1 MNKPEHETVSLS
13 IWKNIEI
20 AQDVPTSRRKLSV
33 RSILLLIL
41 GMILF
46 AGFLVYLLRE
56 MQVFQEEDFLNQP
69 TWSPSE
75 KPTIQPTWS
84 PSEKPTIQPTWSPSE
99 KPTIQPTWSPSEK
112 PTLQPTRSP
121 SEKPT
126 LQPTRSPSEKPTLQP
141 TLNPTY
147 SGHLYDR
154 CVDLVVGEKMKF
166 QSKDYITV
174 IFVTEV
180 TVQQCMIFL
189 EAAGHVSDYFNQV
202 GNGFFISTYGISF
215 HDLFYNSSIPDVE
228 LISPGEQI
236 IDLTVGVGIGP
247 LDGPGTKISGVFAS
261 RRSSEGSLFNGSY
274 VGYIYYDILD
284 LDFNGYR
291 FEEKVM
297 DYMFFVAGIDP
308 TDSLLEVGSA
318 YKSFDFGIM
327 DSNELFYEDN
337 FSIGEDEVFL
347 KEAIKK

>member
-1 MNKPEHETVSLS
+1 MNKPEHKTGSLS
-13 IWKNIEI
+13 NSTNIET
-20 AQDVPTSRRKLSV
+20 AQDVPTSRRKLSL
-33 RSILLLIL
+33 RSIILLIL

-46 AGFLVYLLRE
+46 AGFLVYFLRE

-69 TWSPSE
+69 TW
-75 KPTIQPTWS
+75 
-84 PSEKPTIQPTWSPSE
+84 
-99 KPTIQPTWSPSEK
+99 
-112 PTLQPTRSP
+112 
-121 SEKPT
+121 
-126 LQPTRSPSEKPTLQP
+126 SPSEKPTLQP

-154 CVDLVVGEKMKF
+154 CVDLVVGKKMKF

-202 GNGFFISTYGISF
+202 GNEFFISTYGINF
-215 HDLFYNSSIPDVE
+215 HDLFDNSSITDVE

-247 LDGPGTKISGVFAS
+247 WDGRSNILSGFYGLLQQ
-261 RRSSEGSLFNGSY
+261 GSLFYGSY
-274 VGYIYYDILD
+274 VGYIYFDILD
-284 LDFNGYR
+284 LDFNGHR

-297 DYMFFVAGIDP
+297 DYMFGLAGIEP
-308 TDSLLEVGSA
+308 IDSLLEVGYGYKTSA
-318 YKSFDFGIM
+318 YGSM
-327 DSNELFYEDN
+327 DSNELFYEDT
-337 FSIGEDEVFL
+337 FSIGEHEVFL
-347 KEAIKK
+347 KETIKK